1 MSARSFAFIRRTL
14 PLLNPIKLKSLTYR
28 SCSFVLWLCQYLLQC
43 CVIVVKTCALAR
55 RGQGAWLVDDWYYSQ
70 LEEKPLCTS
79 LGMTEVWVTIIAF
92 PMATVSY
99 EVCPRIGRVCLLPS
113 SLSPPE
119 HPNNAR
125 ALGSF
130 PFDRHHGGAERHEA
144 LSCP

>member
-1 MSARSFAFIRRTL
+1 MRVHSTNPSSSQSNQTKIPHISILLLRPLALPVSSAVLRHCGLRS
-14 PLLNPIKLKSLTYR
+14 
-28 SCSFVLWLCQYLLQC
+28 
-43 CVIVVKTCALAR
+43 KTCALAR

-92 PMATVSY
+92 PMSTVSY

-119 HPNNAR
+119 HPSNAR

-130 PFDRHHGGAERHEA
+130 LFDRYHGGAERHEA